1 MKILIVGAGGVGG
14 YFGAKL
20 LQAGADITF
29 LLREKRHKL
38 ISENGL
44 TIENDDGSFTVHP
57 KSVTADQLTPDYDLI
72 LLAPKSY
79 DLRDSLASLEKASDK
94 GLFLPFLN
102 GYNHLEFLDDRYGKD
117 RVLGGVA
124 LIAAMITESG
134 AVKRMG
140 ATGGLIMGHRTPA
153 QEATA
158 REFAALCEAADFDF
172 TYASDIEQSL
182 WEKWVMLAT
191 LAAMTTLCLGSVG
204 EIVATRYGDEM
215 ARRTYAE
222 ACEIAAANGHTIPEK
237 VQNGHLGILTREGSP
252 FTASMMRDL
261 KGGYRTEHEHILGDL
276 IEKGIPHNID
286 CPLLKIAYTHL
297 AVAKEQG

>member
-20 LQAGADITF
+20 IEAGADITF

-79 DLRDSLASLEKASDK
+79 DLRDSLDSLEKASGK
-94 GLFLPFLN
+94 GVFLPFLN
-102 GYNHLEFLDDRYGKD
+102 GYNHLEFLDKRYGKD
-117 RVLGGVA
+117 RVMGGVA
-124 LIAAMITESG
+124 HIAAMITKTG
-134 AVKRMG
+134 AVKRLG
-140 ATGGLIMGHRTPA
+140 DIGGLIIGHRTTA
-153 QEATA
+153 QEEVA
-158 REFAALCEAADFDF
+158 REFASLCEKADFNF
-172 TYASDIEQSL
+172 TYSENIEQAL

-204 EIVATRYGDEM
+204 EIVATRYGAEM
-215 ARRTYAE
+215 ARRAHME
-222 ACEIAAANGHTIPEK
+222 ACAIAAANGHPVPEK
-237 VQNGHLGILTREGSP
+237 VRAGQLTMLTKEGSP

-261 KGGYRTEHEHILGDL
+261 VGGLRTEHEHILGDL
-276 IEKGIPHNID
+276 IGKGAPHNID
-286 CPLLKIAYTHL
+286 CPLLKIAYTHM
-297 AVAKEQG
+297 AVAAAHR